1 MFILLSCILP
11 FWPTLIL
18 IFLNLISTHLLMVY
32 CIKLALSKV
41 LIHYQFLLIIIL
53 VLSFRVPIPKYL
65 FIAKI
70 IVFLNKNKKDPL
82 LCFWSL
88 LMNLKNYCFKLDK
101 LKSFKLFIT
110 EEIVNEL
117 ILSNFKLEEHV
128 LINLFKAT
136 YFNPFF
142 IN

>member
-1 MFILLSCILP
+1 
-11 FWPTLIL
+11 
-18 IFLNLISTHLLMVY
+18 
-32 CIKLALSKV
+32 
-41 LIHYQFLLIIIL
+41 
-53 VLSFRVPIPKYL
+53 
-65 FIAKI
+65 
-70 IVFLNKNKKDPL
+70 
-82 LCFWSL
+82 
-88 LMNLKNYCFKLDK
+88 MNLKNYCFKLDK
-101 LKSFKLFIT
+101 LKSFKFFIT